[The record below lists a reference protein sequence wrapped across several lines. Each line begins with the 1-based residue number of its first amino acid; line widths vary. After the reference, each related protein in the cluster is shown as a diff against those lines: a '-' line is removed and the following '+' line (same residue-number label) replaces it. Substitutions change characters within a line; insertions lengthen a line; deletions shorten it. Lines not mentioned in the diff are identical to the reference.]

1 MRRLLSDSMRRE
13 KGRRRCWL
21 QMQLCR
27 TLELLLRLWRE
38 SVLSSCS
45 VCLRQSSARRSCNID
60 CTQLKRLRELKCLR
74 RILRQAQSQ
83 GGLNLKLGRLVRQQQ
98 RRLLRRHLLTVWARR
113 LLLGTGFR
121 ANVHLRWCRLEGRMV
136 SQQQRRMLRRELAAD
151 QARTSRGSAR
161 LSLPGV
167 RVQMRWSRF
176 LRWTLMALR
185 SQRHCRGRTRC
196 QSRILRQA

>member
-83 GGLNLKLGRLVRQQQ
+83 GGLNLKLGGLVRQQQ
-98 RRLLRRHLLTVWARR
+98 RRLLRR
-113 LLLGTGFR
+113 
-121 ANVHLRWCRLEGRMV
+121 
-136 SQQQRRMLRRELAAD
+136 ELAAD
-151 QARTSRGSAR
+151 QARARRGSA
-161 LSLPGV
+161 LAGS
-167 RVQMRWSRF
+167 M
-176 LRWTLMALR
+176 
-185 SQRHCRGRTRC
+185 
-196 QSRILRQA
+196 